1 MKSIIITGASS
12 GLGESISIKFARE
25 GWLVFAGVRNEDDAK
40 SLTEK
45 EPKIQ
50 PVFLDVS
57 KPEQI
62 KAAVD
67 LVTEKLAG
75 QTVGGLVNNAGI
87 AKLGPLALQ
96 DIDEFIQHFE
106 VNAFGGLRMA
116 QAFLP
121 LLGTDESLNGDP
133 GRIINIT
140 SVGGELPSPF
150 LGAYTASKHAM
161 ESITDSLRRE
171 LMVYGIDSISIG
183 PGSVKTPIWK
193 KAKEAN
199 AAEQYKDS
207 AWKDSL
213 KTFLDVMIE
222 GGEDGLETEDIADV
236 VYEAM
241 TADKPKARYAPVP
254 NKLINY
260 TLPTMLP
267 ERLVDQIFAKKF
279 DIKEDG

>member
-1 MKSIIITGASS
+1 MVSVCRRSQRG
-12 GLGESISIKFARE
+12 RC
-25 GWLVFAGVRNEDDAK
+25 K
-40 SLTEK
+40 SLAEK
-45 EPKIQ
+45 EPQIQ

-62 KAAVD
+62 EAAVD
-67 LVTEKLAG
+67 QVTEKLAG
-75 QTVGGLVNNAGI
+75 KTLGGLVNNAGI

-96 DIDEFIQHFE
+96 NIDEFIQHFE

-121 LLGTDESLNGDP
+121 LLGMDKSLNGDP

-140 SVGGELPSPF
+140 SLGGELPSPF

-207 AWKDSL
+207 AWKDSI
-213 KTFLDVMIE
+213 KNFLDVMIE
-222 GGEDGLETEDIADV
+222 GAEDGLETEDIADV

-254 NKLINY
+254 NKFVNY

-267 ERLVDQIFAKKF
+267 ERLVDEIFAKKF

>member
-45 EPKIQ
+45 ESQIQ

-62 KAAVD
+62 NAAVD

-75 QTVGGLVNNAGI
+75 QTLGGLVNNAGI

-96 DIDEFIQHFE
+96 DINEFIQHFE

-133 GRIINIT
+133 GRIVNIT

>member
-12 GLGESISIKFARE
+12 GLGESISIRFAQE
-25 GWLVFAGVRNEDDAK
+25 GWLVFAGVRNEEDAQ
-40 SLTEK
+40 SLREK
-45 EPKIQ
+45 EANIEPL
-50 PVFLDVS
+50 FLDVS
-57 KPEQI
+57 SPEQI
-62 KAAVD
+62 SAAVES
-67 LVTEKLAG
+67 VSEKLAG
-75 QTVGGLVNNAGI
+75 QTLSGLVNNAGI
-87 AKLGPLALQ
+87 AKIAPLALQ

-121 LLGTDESLNGDP
+121 LLGTDESLKGDP

-171 LMVYGIDSISIG
+171 LLVYGIDSISIG

-193 KAKEAN
+193 KAKEAD
-199 AAEQYKDS
+199 AAGQYKGTAWEDS
-207 AWKDSL
+207 I

-222 GGEDGLETEDIADV
+222 GGEDGLETEYIADV

-241 TADKPKARYAPVP
+241 TAEKPKARYAPVP

-267 ERLVDQIFAKKF
+267 ERLVDKILAKKF
-279 DIKEDG
+279 DIEENG

>member
-12 GLGESISIKFARE
+12 GLGESISIRFAQE

-62 KAAVD
+62 KATVD
-67 LVTEKLAG
+67 LVTEKLDG
-75 QTVGGLVNNAGI
+75 QTLGGLVNNAGI

-121 LLGTDESLNGDP
+121 LLGTNESLNGDP

-267 ERLVDQIFAKKF
+267 ERLVDKIFAKKF
-279 DIKEDG
+279 DIEEDS

>member
-1 MKSIIITGASS
+1 M
-12 GLGESISIKFARE
+12 
-25 GWLVFAGVRNEDDAK
+25 
-40 SLTEK
+40 
-45 EPKIQ
+45 
-50 PVFLDVS
+50 
-57 KPEQI
+57 
-62 KAAVD
+62 
-67 LVTEKLAG
+67 
-75 QTVGGLVNNAGI
+75 
-87 AKLGPLALQ
+87 Q

-116 QAFLP
+116 KAFLP
-121 LLGTDESLNGDP
+121 LLGMDKSINGDP

-140 SVGGELPSPF
+140 SLGGELPSPF

-207 AWKDSL
+207 AWKDSI
-213 KTFLDVMIE
+213 KNFLDVMIE
-222 GGEDGLETEDIADV
+222 GAEDGLETEDIADV

-254 NKLINY
+254 NKFVNY

-267 ERLVDQIFAKKF
+267 ERLVDEIFAKKF

>member
-1 MKSIIITGASS
+1 MCQS
-12 GLGESISIKFARE
+12 RH
-25 GWLVFAGVRNEDDAK
+25 
-40 SLTEK
+40 
-45 EPKIQ
+45 
-50 PVFLDVS
+50 
-57 KPEQI
+57 QI
-62 KAAVD
+62 KTAVD

-75 QTVGGLVNNAGI
+75 HTLAGLVNNAGI

-106 VNAFGGLRMA
+106 VNAFGGLRMI

-121 LLGTDESLNGDP
+121 LLGTNKSLEGEP

-140 SVGGELPSPF
+140 SLGGELPSPF

-207 AWKDSL
+207 AWKDSI
-213 KTFLDVMIE
+213 KKFLDVMIE
-222 GGEDGLETEDIADV
+222 GGEDGLETEEIADV

-241 TADKPKARYAPVP
+241 TDNKPKARYAPVP

-267 ERLVDQIFAKKF
+267 ERVVDQIFAKKF
-279 DIKEDG
+279 DIKEDD

>member
-1 MKSIIITGASS
+1 MKSIVITGASS
-12 GLGESISIKFARE
+12 GLGESISIRFAQE
-25 GWLVFAGVRNEDDAK
+25 GWLVFAGVRNEEDAQ
-40 SLTEK
+40 SLKEK
-45 EPKIQ
+45 EANIVPL
-50 PVFLDVS
+50 FLDVS

-62 KAAVD
+62 SEAVD
-67 LVTEKLAG
+67 SVSEKLAG
-75 QTVGGLVNNAGI
+75 QKLGGLVNNAGI
-87 AKLGPLALQ
+87 AKIAPLALQ
-96 DIDEFIQHFE
+96 DMDEFIQHFE

-133 GRIINIT
+133 GRIVNIT
-140 SVGGELPSPF
+140 SLGGELPSPF

-193 KAKEAN
+193 KAKDAD
-199 AAEQYKDS
+199 AAGQYKDT
-207 AWKDSL
+207 AWADSI

-222 GGEDGLETEDIADV
+222 GGEDGLETEEIADV
-236 VYEAM
+236 VYKAM
-241 TADKPKARYAPVP
+241 TAEKPKARYAPVP

-267 ERLVDQIFAKKF
+267 ERMVDKILAKKF
-279 DIKEDG
+279 DIKDNG

>member
-12 GLGESISIKFARE
+12 GLGESISIRFAQE
-25 GWLVFAGVRNEDDAK
+25 GWLVFAGVRNEEDAQ
-40 SLTEK
+40 SLREK
-45 EPKIQ
+45 EANIEPL
-50 PVFLDVS
+50 FLDVS
-57 KPEQI
+57 SPEQI
-62 KAAVD
+62 SAAVES
-67 LVTEKLAG
+67 VSEKLAG
-75 QTVGGLVNNAGI
+75 QTLSGLVNNAGI
-87 AKLGPLALQ
+87 AKIAPLALQ

-121 LLGTDESLNGDP
+121 LLGTDESLKGDP

-171 LMVYGIDSISIG
+171 LLVYGIDSISIG

-193 KAKEAN
+193 KAKEAD
-199 AAEQYKDS
+199 AAGQYKGTAWEDS
-207 AWKDSL
+207 I

-222 GGEDGLETEDIADV
+222 DGEDGLETEYIADV

-267 ERLVDQIFAKKF
+267 ERLVDKILAKKF
-279 DIKEDG
+279 DIEENG

>member
-12 GLGESISIKFARE
+12 GLGEAISIRFARE
-25 GWLVFAGVRNEDDAK
+25 GWLVFAGVRSEDDAK
-40 SLTEK
+40 SLAEK
-45 EPKIQ
+45 EPQIQ
-50 PVFLDVS
+50 PVFLDVA

-62 KAAVD
+62 EAAVD
-67 LVTEKLAG
+67 QVTEKLAG
-75 QTVGGLVNNAGI
+75 QTLGGLVNNAGI

-121 LLGTDESLNGDP
+121 LLGMDKSLNGDP

-140 SVGGELPSPF
+140 SLGGELPSPF

-207 AWKDSL
+207 AWKDSI
-213 KTFLDVMIE
+213 KNFLDVMIE
-222 GGEDGLETEDIADV
+222 GAEDGLETEDIADV

-254 NKLINY
+254 NKFVNY

-267 ERLVDQIFAKKF
+267 ERLVDEIFAKKF
-279 DIKEDG
+279 DIEEDG